1 MPNMYGRESWKWSN
15 VWVSLVPH
23 FWTFGHVATFSRIM
37 GICWRVLLRPCLLAK
52 SFYSRQFAACDMI
65 PSTPQYASSLR
76 LRKHLDASKSKVKGM
91 LGVPGMLRGWWSSN
105 KKPTCED
112 SGGSDGSHR
121 FPGAGKQQVRSF
133 IAIDLC
139 LAIFFSGCCGGF
151 GRSWCP
157 AKLSQNRRRQGS
169 TNKKTHVNKSR
180 VRPSRTRIFQA
191 FRCWMS
197 GCWSILLSI
206 ELIPFWKCCWNVMKW
221 FKGRTSS
228 CHVDLWKVPAVLRSR
243 NLTEEVGFCSQ
254 PG

>member
-1 MPNMYGRESWKWSN
+1 MIKCVG
-15 VWVSLVPH
+15 L
-23 FWTFGHVATFSRIM
+23 FGAPFLNLSPCCDFSRIM

-112 SGGSDGSHR
+112 SGGWDGSHR

-139 LAIFFSGCCGGF
+139 ALPIFFF
-151 GRSWCP
+151 GLLWGVWKVMMPS
-157 AKLSQNRRRQGS
+157 
-169 TNKKTHVNKSR
+169 KTEPEPEKAG
-180 VRPSRTRIFQA
+180 IFQA

-206 ELIPFWKCCWNVMKW
+206 ELIPFWK
-221 FKGRTSS
+221 
-228 CHVDLWKVPAVLRSR
+228 VL
-243 NLTEEVGFCSQ
+243 L
-254 PG
+254 

>member
-76 LRKHLDASKSKVKGM
+76 PRKHLDASKSKVKGM

-139 LAIFFSGCCGGF
+139 LAIFFF
-151 GRSWCP
+151 G
-157 AKLSQNRRRQGS
+157 
-169 TNKKTHVNKSR
+169 
-180 VRPSRTRIFQA
+180 
-191 FRCWMS
+191 
-197 GCWSILLSI
+197 LL
-206 ELIPFWKCCWNVMKW
+206 WGV
-221 FKGRTSS
+221 
-228 CHVDLWKVPAVLRSR
+228 WKVMMPSK
-243 NLTEEVGFCSQ
+243 TEPEPEKAGFDQQKDTCKQIQSPTEQ
-254 PG
+254 NAHLPSISLLDVRMLKYPP